1 MTLNNKD
8 ILARLRNGE
17 SIEDIA
23 AELTS
28 ALNEAQEAYEAENA
42 KATAKAALTAAAEN
56 LTNALLDYLY
66 VIDPTIDEMLT
77 EEDEK
82 ELTNLLVSEADDLA
96 KGIHLI
102 KTLVPAVQS
111 KPKVEVAN
119 TKSDFEDILASF
131 LKQNGLS

>member
-1 MTLNNKD
+1 MTLNDKD

-28 ALNEAQEAYEAENA
+28 ALNEAQEAYEAETA

-56 LTNALLDYLY
+56 LTDALLDYLY
-66 VIDPTIDEMLT
+66 VIDPAIDEMLT

-102 KTLVPAVQS
+102 KTLVPVAQA
-111 KPKVEVAN
+111 KPKVEIAN
-119 TKSDFEDILASF
+119 TKSDFEDVLASF